1 MLPLLFSREGK
12 GITVMKLQADVE
24 EEVLVHIYRQN
35 WEEKKKK
42 WKREE
47 DRKRNWINHFTIW
60 KALSAFQV
68 TEKAVV

>member
-35 WEEKKKK
+35 WEEKKKSGK
-42 WKREE
+42 ENKTE
-47 DRKRNWINHFTIW
+47 
-60 KALSAFQV
+60 SAIG
-68 TEKAVV
+68 

>member
-12 GITVMKLQADVE
+12 VITVMKLQADVE

-35 WEEKKKK
+35 WEEKKKSGK
-42 WKREE
+42 EKKT
-47 DRKRNWINHFTIW
+47 KRNWINHFTIW